1 MYRTGRY
8 FSYRY
13 INTYVSF
20 RFKFWPILDC
30 IDLTRENRVFRPV
43 KKKLEKHT
51 TKNEKSQE
59 NVIVT
64 AFSLATFYVSPSCST
79 VLVLQP
85 SSYPYFFFNLLLC
98 FTCFSCGCTEDLAGR
113 HANQCS
119 SHCKSQKN
127 TLFVPLCLSSILFW
141 EVSKYC
147 SVSKNKSQW
156 FTNVPIIPIFTKVP
170 INNLIFW

>member
-98 FTCFSCGCTEDLAGR
+98 FTCFSCGCTEDLVGR

-119 SHCKSQKN
+119 SQCKSQKN
-127 TLFVPLCLSSILFW
+127 TPFVSLCLSSILFW
-141 EVSKYC
+141 EISKYC
-147 SVSKNKSQW
+147 SVSKNKSQ
-156 FTNVPIIPIFTKVP
+156 
-170 INNLIFW
+170 

>member
-1 MYRTGRY
+1 MYRTSRY
-8 FSYRY
+8 FSYRMVNRY
-13 INTYVSF
+13 RNIYVSF
-20 RFKFWPILDC
+20 RFKFWQIPDC
-30 IDLTRENRVFRPV
+30 TGLTGENRVFRPV

-64 AFSLATFYVSPSCST
+64 AFSLATFFVSPSCSI

-98 FTCFSCGCTEDLAGR
+98 FTCFSCGCTEDLVGR

-119 SHCKSQKN
+119 SQCKSQKN
-127 TLFVPLCLSSILFW
+127 TPSVPLCLSSILFW
-141 EVSKYC
+141 EVPKYC
-147 SVSKNKSQW
+147 HVSKNKSH
-156 FTNVPIIPIFTKVP
+156 
-170 INNLIFW
+170 